1 MNVAHVKGNPSESY
15 VVEVYK
21 DTAALETH
29 RKSEH
34 FQNYIN
40 EVGSKLTNRKLYDV
54 QPLLLIEKPNALS
67 LINDGQS
74 VVTLT
79 DFTVDGNEVD
89 TVQKQYQ
96 LDIERAVRD
105 DAGYKAGYVLRE
117 RNNKTHW
124 YVIQIY
130 SDESAF
136 NKHVNS
142 PGYRFMMS
150 QIQGNLQNVTTKVL
164 DGDILVNHG
173 GQDFVRP

>member
-1 MNVAHVKGNPSESY
+1 MHMLAVTLLFIIYQKLWSYKILTPMVNEPNTLSMNVAHVKGNPSESY

-74 VVTLT
+74 AS
-79 DFTVDGNEVD
+79 GP
-89 TVQKQYQ
+89 
-96 LDIERAVRD
+96 ERGCDR
-105 DAGYKAGYVLRE
+105 
-117 RNNKTHW
+117 
-124 YVIQIY
+124 
-130 SDESAF
+130 
-136 NKHVNS
+136 
-142 PGYRFMMS
+142 
-150 QIQGNLQNVTTKVL
+150 
-164 DGDILVNHG
+164 
-173 GQDFVRP
+173 